1 MNTEDQLLGK
11 EALFKT
17 YLLYV
22 KQQGK
27 SRSILKARVNALL
40 RAYNTL
46 CGMNPSSDF
55 PDGILIDTECSDE
68 KLNEIY
74 EITGF
79 RLGEDPHNPYATV
92 YNDRRDMF
100 HALMEYRVKVEDI
113 RRTYVG
119 VLECSGGF
127 MKGMVHTTQIN
138 KLLMNIIAEKV
149 DRVIYLLLGDKYDKY
164 FTLSELMKEYGYPS
178 VSDKELKDMILE
190 DMAD

>member
-11 EALFKT
+11 EALLKT

-79 RLGEDPHNPYATV
+79 RLGEDPHNPYARSSAFT
-92 YNDRRDMF
+92 RAFRIERDF
-100 HALMEYRVKVEDI
+100 P
-113 RRTYVG
+113 
-119 VLECSGGF
+119 CC
-127 MKGMVHTTQIN
+127 
-138 KLLMNIIAEKV
+138 
-149 DRVIYLLLGDKYDKY
+149 
-164 FTLSELMKEYGYPS
+164 FT
-178 VSDKELKDMILE
+178 
-190 DMAD
+190 

>member
-1 MNTEDQLLGK
+1 M
-11 EALFKT
+11 

-46 CGMNPSSDF
+46 CGMNASSDF
-55 PDGILIDTECSDE
+55 PCGILIDKESSDD

-74 EITGF
+74 EKIGF
-79 RLGEDPHNPYATV
+79 RLGENPHNPYAIV

-100 HALMEYRVKVEDI
+100 HALMEYRVQVEDI
-113 RRTYVG
+113 RRSYVG
-119 VLECSGGF
+119 VLECSSGF
-127 MKGMVHTTQIN
+127 MNGIVHTTRLN

-164 FTLSELMKEYGYPS
+164 FILSELMKEYGYPS
-178 VSDKELKDMILE
+178 VSDKELKDMILG

>member
-1 MNTEDQLLGK
+1 
-11 EALFKT
+11 
-17 YLLYV
+17 
-22 KQQGK
+22 
-27 SRSILKARVNALL
+27 
-40 RAYNTL
+40 
-46 CGMNPSSDF
+46 
-55 PDGILIDTECSDE
+55 
-68 KLNEIY
+68 
-74 EITGF
+74 
-79 RLGEDPHNPYATV
+79 
-92 YNDRRDMF
+92 
-100 HALMEYRVKVEDI
+100 MEYRVKVEDI

-127 MKGMVHTTQIN
+127 MKGMVHTTQLN